1 MQRTRL
7 GSSEADRNMASPT
20 ESAIGKRRL
29 REHLGADRLNLIAD
43 VGRYGA
49 VHVTGIKEEM

>member
-1 MQRTRL
+1 
-7 GSSEADRNMASPT
+7 MASPT
-20 ESAIGKRRL
+20 ESAIWIRKF
-29 REHLGADRLNLIAD
+29 REHLGADRLNLVAD

>member
-1 MQRTRL
+1 
-7 GSSEADRNMASPT
+7 MASPT

-29 REHLGADRLNLIAD
+29 REHLGADRLNLVAD
-43 VGRYGA
+43 VGRYGV